1 MTQNHFDHIIIG
13 AGHNG
18 LVAAAYLA
26 KQGKKILVLERRS
39 IVGGS
44 VVTESFGENFQADSI
59 HAGGSLRPDIIKDLK
74 LASHG
79 FQVDSVH
86 QPFTA
91 LQPVG
96 HASSVTYADHLV
108 LDPDPAKAAESI
120 KKFSEKDASRWDEF
134 VSFMDKA
141 ASILDVAYATIMP
154 RLPKN
159 MNLSEGYGLLEL
171 GLELR
176 LAGRKAMLNFIRAL
190 PMSAQELV
198 EEYFESEIVRAAIAS
213 VAIHGSTLGPM
224 SAGTGYT
231 LIHNWLNR
239 GGLSHVNVGKAGE
252 ITSALANAVKSFG
265 GEIRIDSEIAKIK
278 IENQIAKGVVLAN
291 GEEISADVI
300 LSSADPK
307 HTLLKLVGAQDLP
320 PEFVWHTQSIKM
332 RGSVAKI
339 HLQTDGSHGIP
350 EGTLC
355 IAPSVK
361 YLEKAYDAAKY
372 GEISDKPYLEIT
384 SVPVRDSVKE
394 SVYNTVSIHFQF
406 APYSL
411 KSGVRQ
417 LAVAGEGASFFTPES
432 WNEKHDVVEKMAIDT
447 LTEDFPNLKSSI
459 VNRKSITPLDL
470 EQTYG
475 LTEGDINHGQLM
487 LDQFLFMRPIPGWSN
502 HKTPIDNLY
511 LCGSGVHGG
520 GGVSG
525 VSGRNVVKVL
535 K

>member
-1 MTQNHFDHIIIG
+1 MSIIYDHIIIG

-26 KQGKKILVLERRS
+26 KQGKKVLVLERRS

-44 VVTESFGENFQADSI
+44 VVTESFGKNFTVDSVQTS
-59 HAGGSLRPDIIKDLK
+59 GSLRPDIIKDLGLPLQGLRDTSEK
-74 LASHG
+74 NTRSTRP
-79 FQVDSVH
+79 
-86 QPFTA
+86 PFIS
-91 LQPVG
+91 LQPDG
-96 HASSVTYADHLV
+96 NHLI
-108 LDPDPAKAAESI
+108 LNEESI
-120 KKFSEKDASRWDEF
+120 KRFSEKDASRWNEF
-134 VSFMDKA
+134 VRFMDKA
-141 ASILDVAYATIMP
+141 AGILDVAYATIMP

-159 MNLSEGYGLLEL
+159 MSLRDGYGLLEL

-176 LAGRKAMLNFIRAL
+176 LAGRKDMLNFIRAL

-213 VAIHGSTLGPM
+213 VAIHNSTLGPM

-239 GGLSHVNVGKAGE
+239 GGLANPPSPRLRLPSPSGRGDGGE
-252 ITSALANAVKSFG
+252 GEGAMGIGAITQALANAVKSFG
-265 GEIRIDSEIAKIK
+265 GEIRTDAEVAKII

-307 HTLLKLVGAQDLP
+307 HTLLSLVGAQDLP

-339 HLQTDGSHGIP
+339 HLQVSGDHGIP

-355 IAPSVK
+355 VAPSIK
-361 YLEKAYDAAKY
+361 YLEKAYDSAKY
-372 GEISDKPYLEIT
+372 GEISEKPYLEIT
-384 SVPVRDSVKE
+384 TSGNV
-394 SVYNTVSIHFQF
+394 VSIHFQF
-406 APYSL
+406 APYHL
-411 KSGVRQ
+411 KTGDWR
-417 LAVAGEGASFFTPES
+417 LET
-432 WNEKHDVVEKMAIDT
+432 KKVEKVAIEA
-447 LTEDFPNLKSSI
+447 LSEYFPNLQSQVSNLK
-459 VNRKSITPLDL
+459 VITPLDL

-525 VSGRNVVKVL
+525 ASGRNAVKVL

>member
-1 MTQNHFDHIIIG
+1 MTQNHYNHIIIG

-26 KQGKKILVLERRS
+26 KQGKKALVLERRF
-39 IVGGS
+39 IVGGT
-44 VVTESFGENFQADSI
+44 VVTESFGENFTVDSVQTS
-59 HAGGSLRPDIIKDLK
+59 GSLRPDIIKDLGLPLRGLRDTNEK
-74 LASHG
+74 NTRSTRPAFIS
-79 FQVDSVH
+79 
-86 QPFTA
+86 
-91 LQPVG
+91 LQPDG
-96 HASSVTYADHLV
+96 NHLI
-108 LDPDPAKAAESI
+108 LNEESI
-120 KKFSEKDASRWDEF
+120 KRFSEKDASRWNEF
-134 VSFMDKA
+134 VRFMDKA
-141 ASILDVAYATIMP
+141 ASILDAAYATIMP

-159 MNLSEGYGLLEL
+159 MNLRDGYGLLEL

-176 LAGRKAMLNFIRAL
+176 LAGRKDMLNFIRAL

-213 VAIHGSTLGPM
+213 MAIHGSTLGPM

-239 GGLSHVNVGKAGE
+239 GGLAHSNVGKAGE
-252 ITSALANAVKSFG
+252 ITSVLANAVKSFG
-265 GEIRIDSEIAKIK
+265 GEIRTDTEVAKIK
-278 IENQIAKGVVLAN
+278 IENQIAKGVVLSN
-291 GEEISADVI
+291 GEEISADVV

-332 RGSVAKI
+332 RGSVAKV
-339 HLQTDGSHGIP
+339 HLQVNGNHGIP
-350 EGTLC
+350 AGTLC
-355 IAPSVK
+355 VAPSIK

-372 GEISDKPYLEIT
+372 GEISEKPYLEVT
-384 SVPVRDSVKE
+384 TLGNV
-394 SVYNTVSIHFQF
+394 VSIHLQF
-406 APYSL
+406 APYHL
-411 KSGVRQ
+411 KNSEWKVESAKVEN
-417 LAVAGEGASFFTPES
+417 LAI
-432 WNEKHDVVEKMAIDT
+432 NT
-447 LTEDFPNLKSSI
+447 LAEYFPNLKSSI

-470 EQTYG
+470 ETTYG